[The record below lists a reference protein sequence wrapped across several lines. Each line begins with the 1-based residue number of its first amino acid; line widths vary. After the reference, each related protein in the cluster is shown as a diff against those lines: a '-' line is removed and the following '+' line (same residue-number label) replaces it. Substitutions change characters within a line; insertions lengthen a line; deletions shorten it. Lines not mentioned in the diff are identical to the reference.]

1 MNDTRKL
8 AAIMFTDIVGY
19 SALMSK
25 DEKQAMNILVKNRK
39 IHKSAITQFNG
50 EFIKEIGDGSLSI
63 FNSSFDAVSCAI
75 EIQKA
80 CCKESSFKI
89 RIGIHI
95 GDIIISGGDV
105 FGDGVNIAARI
116 EAAGEPGGIYFSER
130 VYDDIRNKTEI
141 QAEFFDEKML
151 KNIPKPIKIYAVKA
165 DPEIPKSQ
173 HKSNRLNWIIIATVC
188 LAVVLLLYNVF
199 LSKTEKP
206 PVFNEI
212 VDTSQISLAVLAFED
227 MSPDKDQEY
236 LSDGMSTELTIILS
250 KMTDLNVRDR
260 RSSFSFKGTNAT
272 MKTIANELKVTHV
285 IDGSVRKINDIVR
298 IDIQLINVTDG
309 TSIWSQTFTRK
320 LENIFQMQDE
330 IASKVR
336 EQLKL
341 KLFNENI
348 ESSEVNSEA
357 YSLYLQADFLYYK
370 NNAETNLGAIKLL
383 RNSIE
388 IDSTYAP
395 AFTLL
400 GRALVSGT
408 LNHQKIPIEKG
419 LNEARQ
425 ALEKAIL
432 LDNNSAHAY
441 AQLARID
448 LSQNLDFKSANYNIN
463 KALQINANDGFVL
476 ANAVIVQGGYSG
488 NLDNVVADHSKLLEI
503 SPKEYKYYR
512 NKGIAQH
519 WVGDLDGALKSLE
532 KYNYYYPSAPVGY
545 SIMAKIYFEK
555 GDFEKALEMAEKE
568 KIDFMNYQAQ
578 CFALYGLGRIKESE
592 IFFEKFINV
601 NDEIAKTNIAE
612 LYAYLGD
619 KENVIINLNLAY
631 NLSDPDLIEL
641 INSPIF
647 RIVYDDPRWESL
659 LNKMNLPKNHHL
671 FKKNITRE

>member
-1 MNDTRKL
+1 MNETRKL

-39 IHKSAITQFNG
+39 IHKAAITQFNG
-50 EFIKEIGDGSLSI
+50 EFIKEIGDGTLSI
-63 FNSSFDAVSCAI
+63 FNSSFDAVCCAI

-80 CCKESSFKI
+80 CYKESSFKI

-116 EAAGEPGGIYFSER
+116 EAAGKPGGIYFSER

-141 QAEFFDEKML
+141 QVEFFDEKML
-151 KNIPKPIKIYAVKA
+151 KNIPKSIKIYVIKA

-173 HKSNRLNWIIIATVC
+173 QKSNRLNWIIIATLC
-188 LAVVLLLYNVF
+188 LAVVLLLYNNF

-236 LSDGMSTELTIILS
+236 LSDGMSTELTALLS
-250 KMTDLNVRDR
+250 KMPDLNVRDR
-260 RSSFSFKGTNAT
+260 RSSFSFKGKNAT

-285 IDGSVRKINDIVR
+285 IDGSVRKINDYVR
-298 IDIQLINVTDG
+298 IDIQLIDVSDG
-309 TSIWSQTFTRK
+309 TNIWSQTFTRK
-320 LENIFQMQDE
+320 LENIFQMQDD

-370 NNAETNLGAIKLL
+370 NNAETNLDAIELL
-383 RNSIE
+383 TNSIE

-400 GRALVSGT
+400 GRALVAST
-408 LNHQKIPIEKG
+408 INHQKIPIEQG
-419 LNEARQ
+419 LNGARQ

-432 LDNNSAHAY
+432 LDNNSAQAY
-441 AQLARID
+441 AQLARVD
-448 LSQNLDFKSANYNIN
+448 LSQNLDFESANYNIN
-463 KALQINANDGFVL
+463 KALQINPNDGFVL
-476 ANAVIVQGGYSG
+476 ANAVIIQGYSG
-488 NLDNVVADHSKLLEI
+488 NLDNVVEDHTKLLEI
-503 SPKEYKYYR
+503 SPKEYRYYR
-512 NKGIAQH
+512 NKGIAQY
-519 WVGDLDGALKSLE
+519 WVGDLDGALKSFE
-532 KYNYYYPSAPVGY
+532 KYNYFYPSAPVGHFM
-545 SIMAKIYFEK
+545 IAKIYFEK
-555 GDFEKALEMAEKE
+555 GDYQKALEMAEKE
-568 KIDFMNYQAQ
+568 TITFMSYSAQ
-578 CFALYGLGRIKESE
+578 CFALFGLGRLKESE

-601 NDEIAKTNIAE
+601 NDEIAKSNIAE
-612 LYAYLGD
+612 LYAFLGD
-619 KENVIINLNLAY
+619 KENVIKNLNLAY

-641 INSPIF
+641 INFPIF
-647 RIVYDDPRWESL
+647 RLVYDDPRWESL
-659 LNKMNLPKNHHL
+659 LHKMNLPKNHHL
-671 FKKNITRE
+671 FKKIITRK